1 MSLDPKAIYFTQRN
15 AAGSDFE
22 EVYVSGS
29 NLILQTAP
37 TVQLRGLLSCHP
49 VFRL

>member
-22 EVYVSGS
+22 EVYISGS
-29 NLILQTAP
+29 NLI
-37 TVQLRGLLSCHP
+37 
-49 VFRL
+49 